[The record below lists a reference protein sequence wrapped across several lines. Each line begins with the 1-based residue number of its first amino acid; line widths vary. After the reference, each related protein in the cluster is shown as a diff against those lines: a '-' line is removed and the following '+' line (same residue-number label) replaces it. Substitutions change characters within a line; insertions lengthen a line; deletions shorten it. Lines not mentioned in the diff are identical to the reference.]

1 MKHDLRYFL
10 EKSDSFLGI
19 THDLATGPNTRNS
32 VFSQVLECVFR
43 KDYFTLQTIY
53 FLGKKIEEDYQCG
66 AVFSGSILDLSR
78 RVLEDWIYMQYIK
91 VNGPERYSKQ
101 FWDYKAVEDK
111 RAFCFAEKYGNPDKK
126 IKEKVNH
133 KYEKIKKKLK
143 IRNNW
148 SGQPFESI
156 IDDLVE
162 KKEINEIE
170 KDVLLKSYVW
180 CCQANH
186 TSPSDISCYINQ
198 SELDAYSV
206 DMLSIPFQISLISL
220 INVANLFLGER
231 SSSEE
236 LKTKLE
242 NFKKNFL
249 N

>member
-1 MKHDLRYFL
+1 MPH
-10 EKSDSFLGI
+10 
-19 THDLATGPNTRNS
+19 
-32 VFSQVLECVFR
+32 QCV
-43 KDYFTLQTIY
+43 KC
-53 FLGKKIEEDYQCG
+53 GKFYDDGSEEILKGCPCG
-66 AVFSGSILDLSR
+66 GRLFF
-78 RVLEDWIYMQYIK
+78 YI
-91 VNGPERYSKQ
+91 N
-101 FWDYKAVEDK
+101 
-111 RAFCFAEKYGNPDKK
+111 
-126 IKEKVNH
+126 
-133 KYEKIKKKLK
+133 KKKLE
-143 IRNNW
+143 
-148 SGQPFESI
+148 ESKNI
-156 IDDLVE
+156 ITDLTAQE
-162 KKEINEIE
+162 KNEIE